1 MGIYIDIEKCV
12 GCKLCLNAC
21 PYGAIEMV
29 EGKARFTDDCTSCGA
44 CVSSCKFGAI
54 VLEVQRKEEVDTSQ
68 YTGVWV
74 LAETHDGRL
83 ADVTLELLSEGRKLA
98 DELGEQVSLVLAGH
112 NVEGLVPRAASYG
125 ADRVYLVEHEVLAS
139 YRTDP
144 FTSVICGL
152 INKHKPGIVLIGATT
167 MGRDLASRIA
177 ARIGA
182 GLTADCT
189 GLAIDPETRLLMQTR
204 PAFGG
209 NVMATILCRN
219 ARPQMSTVRP
229 RVMKKTTPDESR
241 TAEVVRETVAL
252 NEKAIATKILEV
264 IREEGTNELDV
275 QEAEI
280 IVSGGRGLRKAENFA
295 LIRELAEVLGA
306 AVGASRATVDAG
318 WIPAYHQVGQTGKT
332 VQPKLYIACGISG
345 AVQHL
350 AGMGSADC
358 IVAINIDP
366 AAPIFGV
373 AHYGIVGDLFEV
385 VPALTRALKQELG
398 QE

>member
-1 MGIYIDIEKCV
+1 MGIYIDTEKCT
-12 GCKLCLNAC
+12 GCKLCVSAC
-21 PYGAIEMV
+21 PYGAIEV
-29 EGKARFTDDCTSCGA
+29 VDGKARFTDDCTSCGA
-44 CVSSCKFGAI
+44 CVGSCKFGAI
-54 VLEVQRKEEVDTSQ
+54 VLEVQRKEEVDTSL
-68 YTGVWV
+68 YSGVWV
-74 LAETHDGRL
+74 LAETHDGKL
-83 ADVTLELLSEGRKLA
+83 ADVTLELVSEGRKLA
-98 DELGEQVSLVLAGH
+98 DELGTEVSLVLAGH
-112 NVEGLVPRAASYG
+112 DVEPLGQVAAQYG
-125 ADRVYLVEHEVLAS
+125 ADKVYLVEHETLAQ

-152 INKHKPGIVLIGATT
+152 INKYKPEIVLIGATT

-189 GLAIDPETRLLMQTR
+189 GLAIDPETRLLQQTR

-209 NVMATILCRN
+209 NVMATIQCRN

-229 RVMKKTTPDESR
+229 RVMKKAQPDASR
-241 TAEVVRETVAL
+241 TAEVIRETVKL
-252 NEKAIATKILEV
+252 NEKSIATKIIE
-264 IREEGTNELDV
+264 IIKEEGTDAIDV
-275 QEAEI
+275 QDAEI

-295 LIRELAEVLGA
+295 LIRELAEVIGA

-350 AGMGSADC
+350 AGMGSSDC
-358 IVAINIDP
+358 IVAINSDP
-366 AAPIFGV
+366 DAPIFGV

-385 VPALTRALKQELG
+385 VPALTRKLKQELG
-398 QE
+398 Q